1 VSELK
6 DEEEVAAIVELKLE
20 CKSDPE
26 AVGAMNPAI
35 VSITSAQVSIDVPFD
50 SEDGS

>member
-1 VSELK
+1 MSELR

-26 AVGAMNPAI
+26 ATENPIAI
-35 VSITSAQVSIDVPFD
+35 ASISISSSISIGVPY
-50 SEDGS
+50 SEDG